1 MAIKIPRGEITQRA
15 IGAGSSLSAQRS
27 LGSANVGDAIFDAVT
42 KIALYKEKKD
52 EKEEKYRV
60 SRVVEDKTAELL
72 LDVTNR
78 TDALLNDENNREKP
92 KEFFTNEYDKIK
104 REYFLELKKLEKTD
118 PRVAEAL
125 KSNYFTTL
133 GNLQQK
139 LGTKL
144 SSRRGVNV
152 GLFIQ
157 NTKTNYQNNLANNL
171 NKFGAFRDYK
181 KITQPMIISQ
191 ALDYGYSYDANE
203 ELLNAEYEML
213 KNSLSSFTDKNGNP
227 IPLRPDGE
235 FDYQTI
241 LTSLRDKKSKVIS
254 QDIQD
259 RTAIKKAFGIAD
271 DKDDN
276 YEISLEAYERLITK
290 VDEEAKTQ
298 RKNDLQ
304 EATANDDALEADI
317 LDKITTGKDITLDQ
331 INNAPW
337 SDKGQEKKI
346 RLAKK
351 YEEIISGKVNF
362 DDRRVDV
369 IEAVETAI
377 FNSQKPGYRGT
388 KIDDIYDEFSIIIDG
403 KKTDVSIWGLFGK
416 GLLLED
422 IKEFENDFKRSPK
435 QRELAGY
442 EKEVFKN
449 NMKSLEQSLWPDAVR
464 KRFPEGS
471 IYTQRVKEEL
481 RLRLFDLRD
490 KGISFEEASS
500 LDFNNQNSA
509 FYKIN
514 EKFRNRYDWRKLE
527 SFEEKVGDN
536 IGDIEITIDSPAE
549 QAYIDLIKGQTD
561 PITRATQKQMWL
573 ESFKK
578 KGLDERDYERIEEKF
593 GK

>member
-27 LGSANVGDAIFDAVT
+27 LGSASVGDAVFDAVT
-42 KIALYKEKKD
+42 KIALYKQKKD

-92 KEFFTNEYDKIK
+92 KEFFTNEFDKIK
-104 REYFLELKKLEKTD
+104 KEYFLELKKLEKTD

-157 NTKTNYQNNLANNL
+157 NATKNYQNLLGNNL
-171 NKFGAFRDYK
+171 NKFGAFRDFK
-181 KITQPMIISQ
+181 NKTQPMIISQ

-203 ELLNAEYEML
+203 ELLNAEFEML
-213 KNSLSSFTDKNGNP
+213 KSSLSTFTDKNGNL

-235 FDYQTI
+235 IDYQTI

-259 RTAIKKAFGIAD
+259 RKSIKEAFGIAD

-298 RKNDLQ
+298 RTNDLQ
-304 EATANDDALEADI
+304 EATANDDALEANF
-317 LDKITTGKDITLDQ
+317 LDRITTGKDITLDE
-331 INNAPW
+331 IKNAPW
-337 SDKGQEKKI
+337 SDKGQERKI

-351 YEEIISGKVNF
+351 YEEIISGEVNF

-377 FNSQKPGYRGT
+377 FNSQKPGYKGT
-388 KIDDIYDEFSIIIDG
+388 KIDDIYDEFPIIIDG

-442 EKEVFKN
+442 QKEVFKN
-449 NMKSLEQSLWPDAVR
+449 NMKSLEQSLWPDSVR

-500 LDFNNQNSA
+500 LDFNNPNSA

-514 EKFRNRYDWRKLE
+514 EKFRNRNDWRKLE

-561 PITRATQKQMWL
+561 PTIRATQKRLWL

>member
-42 KIALYKEKKD
+42 KIALYKQKKD

-72 LDVTNR
+72 LNVTNR
-78 TDALLNDENNREKP
+78 TDALLDDENNREKP
-92 KEFFTNEYDKIK
+92 KEFFTKEYDKIK

-152 GLFIQ
+152 GLFIK
-157 NTKTNYQNNLANNL
+157 NATNNFKNNLANNL
-171 NKFGAFRDYK
+171 NKFGAYSDFKDK
-181 KITQPMIISQ
+181 TQPMIISQ
-191 ALDYGYSYDANE
+191 ALDYGYSYDATK
-203 ELLNAEYEML
+203 ELTNAEYEML
-213 KNSLSSFTDKNGNP
+213 KNSLSSFTDKNGDP

-254 QDIQD
+254 QDIQE
-259 RTAIKKAFGIAD
+259 RNAIKQAFGIAD

-290 VDEEAKTQ
+290 VDEEAKIQ
-298 RKNDLQ
+298 RRNDLQ
-304 EATANDDALEADI
+304 EATANDDALETDI
-317 LDKITTGKDITLDQ
+317 LDKLTTGKDITLDY

-337 SDKGQEKKI
+337 SDKGQERKI

-351 YEEIISGKVNF
+351 YEEIISGKLNF
-362 DDRRVDV
+362 DDRRLDI
-369 IEAVETAI
+369 IEAVDTAI
-377 FNSQKPGYRGT
+377 FNSQKPGYKGT
-388 KIDDIYDEFSIIIDG
+388 KIDNIYDEFPIIIDG

-442 EKEVFKN
+442 QKEVFN
-449 NMKSLEQSLWPDAVR
+449 NNLKSLEQNLWPNAVR
-464 KRFPEGS
+464 DKHPEGS
-471 IYTQRVKEEL
+471 IYVGLVKEEV
-481 RLRLFDLRD
+481 RTRYFDLRS
-490 KGISFEEASS
+490 KGVSHEEASS
-500 LDFNNQNSA
+500 LDVNNKDSA

-514 EKFRNRYDWRKLE
+514 EKFRNRHDWNKLTT
-527 SFEEKVGDN
+527 FEEKVETDTGK
-536 IGDIEITIDSPAE
+536 ITIDTASE
-549 QAYIDLIKGQTD
+549 KAYLDAIKGLAN
-561 PITRATQKQMWL
+561 PIERAQKEAEWMQ
-573 ESFKK
+573 SF
-578 KGLDERDYERIEEKF
+578 GLNERDLERIEEKF

>member
-15 IGAGSSLSAQRS
+15 MGAGSSLSAQRS

-157 NTKTNYQNNLANNL
+157 NATKNYQNLLGNNL
-171 NKFGAFRDYK
+171 NKFGAFRDFK
-181 KITQPMIISQ
+181 NKTQPMIISQ

-203 ELLNAEYEML
+203 ELLNAEFQML
-213 KNSLSSFTDKNGNP
+213 KNSLSTFTDKNGNL
-227 IPLRPDGE
+227 IPLRQDGE

-298 RKNDLQ
+298 RANDLQ

-442 EKEVFKN
+442 QKEVFNN
-449 NMKSLEQSLWPDAVR
+449 NMKSLEQNLWPNAVR
-464 KRFPEGS
+464 AKYPEGN
-471 IYTQRVKEEL
+471 IYIQRVKEL
-481 RLRLFDLRD
+481 IRTRYFDLRS
-490 KGISFEEASS
+490 KGVSHEEASS
-500 LDFNNQNSA
+500 LDFNNKDSA

-514 EKFRNRYDWRKLE
+514 EKFRNTYDWRKLE
-527 SFEEKVGDN
+527 SFEEKVAIDTG
-536 IGDIEITIDSPAE
+536 EITIDTAPE
-549 QAYIDLIKGQTD
+549 KAYLDAIKGEVD
-561 PITRATQKQMWL
+561 PIKRAQKENEWMKAFRL
-573 ESFKK
+573 N
-578 KGLDERDYERIEEKF
+578 ERDLERIEEKF

>member
-157 NTKTNYQNNLANNL
+157 NATKNYQNLLGNNL
-171 NKFGAFRDYK
+171 NKFGAFRDFK
-181 KITQPMIISQ
+181 NKTQPMIISQ

-213 KNSLSSFTDKNGNP
+213 KNSLSSFTDKNGDP
-227 IPLRPDGE
+227 IRLRPDGE

-298 RKNDLQ
+298 RTNDLQ
-304 EATANDDALEADI
+304 EATANDDALEANF
-317 LDKITTGKDITLDQ
+317 LDRITTGKDITLDE

-337 SDKGQEKKI
+337 SDKGQERKI

-351 YEEIISGKVNF
+351 YEEIISGEVNF

-442 EKEVFKN
+442 QKEVFNN
-449 NMKSLEQSLWPDAVR
+449 NMKSLEQNLWPNAVR
-464 KRFPEGS
+464 AKYPEGN
-471 IYTQRVKEEL
+471 IYIQRVKEL
-481 RLRLFDLRD
+481 IRTRYFDLRS
-490 KGISFEEASS
+490 KGVSHEEASS
-500 LDFNNQNSA
+500 LDFNNKDSA

-514 EKFRNRYDWRKLE
+514 EKFRNTHDWRKLTT
-527 SFEEKVGDN
+527 FEEKVEIDTGK
-536 IGDIEITIDSPAE
+536 ITIDTKE
-549 QAYIDLIKGQTD
+549 EKAYLDEIKGLVN
-561 PITRATQKQMWL
+561 PIERAQKEAEWMQ
-573 ESFKK
+573 SF
-578 KGLDERDYERIEEKF
+578 GLNERDLERIEEKF

>member
-42 KIALYKEKKD
+42 KIALYKQKKD

-72 LDVTNR
+72 LNVTNR
-78 TDALLNDENNREKP
+78 TDALLDDENNREKP
-92 KEFFTNEYDKIK
+92 KEFFTKEYDKIK

-152 GLFIQ
+152 GLFIK
-157 NTKTNYQNNLANNL
+157 NATNNFKNNLANNL
-171 NKFGAFRDYK
+171 NKFGAYSDFKDK
-181 KITQPMIISQ
+181 TQPMIISQ
-191 ALDYGYSYDANE
+191 ALDYGYSYDATK
-203 ELLNAEYEML
+203 ELTNAEYEML
-213 KNSLSSFTDKNGNP
+213 KNSLSSFTDKNGDP

-254 QDIQD
+254 QDIQE
-259 RTAIKKAFGIAD
+259 RNAIKQAFGIAD

-290 VDEEAKTQ
+290 VDEEAKIQ
-298 RKNDLQ
+298 RRNDLQ
-304 EATANDDALEADI
+304 EATANDDALETDI
-317 LDKITTGKDITLDQ
+317 LDKLTTGKDITLDY
-331 INNAPW
+331 INNAGW
-337 SDKGQEKKI
+337 SDKGQERKI

-351 YEEIISGKVNF
+351 YDEIISVILNF
-362 DDRRVDV
+362 DDRRLDI
-369 IEAVETAI
+369 IEAVDTAI
-377 FNSQKPGYRGT
+377 FNSQKPGYKGT
-388 KIDDIYDEFSIIIDG
+388 KIDNIYDEFPIIIDG

-442 EKEVFKN
+442 QKEVFN
-449 NMKSLEQSLWPDAVR
+449 NNLKSLEQNLWPNAVR
-464 KRFPEGS
+464 DKHPEGS
-471 IYTQRVKEEL
+471 IYVGLVKEEV
-481 RLRLFDLRD
+481 RTRYFDLRS
-490 KGISFEEASS
+490 KGVSHEEASS
-500 LDFNNQNSA
+500 LDVNNKDSA

-514 EKFRNRYDWRKLE
+514 EKFRNRHDWNKLTT
-527 SFEEKVGDN
+527 FEEKVETDTGK
-536 IGDIEITIDSPAE
+536 ITIDTASE
-549 QAYIDLIKGQTD
+549 KAYLDAIKGLAN
-561 PITRATQKQMWL
+561 PIERAQKEAEWMQ
-573 ESFKK
+573 SF
-578 KGLDERDYERIEEKF
+578 GLNERDLERIEEKF